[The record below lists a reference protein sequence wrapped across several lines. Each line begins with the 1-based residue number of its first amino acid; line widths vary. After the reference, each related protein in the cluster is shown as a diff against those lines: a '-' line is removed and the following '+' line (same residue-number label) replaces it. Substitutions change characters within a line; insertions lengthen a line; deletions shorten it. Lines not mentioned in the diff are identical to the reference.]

1 MKENKSFIQALKTAS
16 QAANAKNSLPILDYF
31 LVDGNTI
38 TITNLE
44 VTMKVQFEGEPF
56 NACLPIETVL
66 KGLKHV
72 NGDFDISING
82 RMAKFKAGDFEFD
95 VPVEDVDN
103 FVKIEEVNAEYI
115 NVFDVCIGEA
125 MKFVEMTEF
134 TRLRPVLNGVAFIPS
149 NGLLNIV
156 STSGNI
162 LYEQRT
168 EIEFNK
174 SFVLPIKACGI
185 IKDISEFEIASD
197 GKKAS
202 IKYDGVEV
210 ISTLSEGQFP
220 NYKSVIPDNKSQLD
234 VDWMQL
240 SSSIERVSE
249 FSDSTTRLVRLNVKQ
264 NSVDIIGQDINFATS
279 SRETVKLNSPAT
291 PIEIGFKASYIIQAL
306 RVGRGNINYTEPNRA
321 ITVKDENKTVLVMPM
336 SLQ

>member
-82 RMAKFKAGDFEFD
+82 GMAKFKAGDFEFD
-95 VPVEDVDN
+95 VPVDNVDN
-103 FVKIEEVNAEYI
+103 FPKCN
-115 NVFDVCIGEA
+115 NVECECTCVDGISIGEA
-125 MKFVEMTEF
+125 IKFVEHDEF
-134 TRLRPVLNGVAFIPS
+134 RPVLNGVAFIQD
-149 NGLLNIV
+149 NGTLSVV
-156 STSGNI
+156 SASGHC
-162 LYEQRT
+162 LYEQKT
-168 EIEFNK
+168 DIEFNDE
-174 SFVLPIKACGI
+174 FVIPIKACLV
-185 IKDISEFEIASD
+185 IKDVCSFKIASNE
-197 GKKAS
+197 KNIF
-202 IKYDGVEV
+202 IKYDNVELTCRKIEGVFPKYKTLIPQTNSELN
-210 ISTLSEGQFP
+210 ISWDKLAS
-220 NYKSVIPDNKSQLD
+220 SV
-234 VDWMQL
+234 
-240 SSSIERVSE
+240 ERVSE
-249 FSDSTTRLVRLNVKQ
+249 FSNRESKLVKFNIMQ
-264 NSVDIIGQDINFATS
+264 NSVEVSCQDIGISVS
-279 SRETVKLNSPAT
+279 SKEKLDLLTPAT